1 MLVKVNTSLAGH
13 GFHYNF
19 GAEVD
24 SAEFSER
31 IGNGWQNLCDPVA
44 VEEVVEAEAEPAQA
58 ETAVVDLDA
67 ELAIFSPSAER
78 AVVAKAVERRGRRK

>member
-24 SAEFSER
+24 SEEFSAR
-31 IGNGWQNLCDPVA
+31 VGNGWQNLCDPVA
-44 VEEVVEAEAEPAQA
+44 EEGEL
-58 ETAVVDLDA
+58 ETAVVDQDS
-67 ELAIFSPSAER
+67 ELAIFSPSVER
-78 AVVAKAVERRGRRK
+78 AVVQKVVERRGRRK